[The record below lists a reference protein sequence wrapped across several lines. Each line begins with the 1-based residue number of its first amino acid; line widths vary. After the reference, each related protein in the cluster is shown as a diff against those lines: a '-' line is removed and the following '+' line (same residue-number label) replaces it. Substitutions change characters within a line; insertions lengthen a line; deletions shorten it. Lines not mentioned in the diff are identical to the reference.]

1 MIDQGSSYDYINSII
16 LLLTNFFNYIIIKKL
31 KYNIKT
37 SITKNEDNT
46 FDAQYID
53 IEEVYEFLNNKININ
68 L

>member
-16 LLLTNFFNYIIIKKL
+16 LLFTNFFNYIIIKKL
-31 KYNIKT
+31 KYIKT

-46 FDAQYID
+46 FDVQYID